1 MLVKRRPLMTPKRV
15 LKRVLKTDG
24 GPDPGMM
31 SRAGARAPLLR
42 AAGRLRQGR
51 ALRGEHR

>member
-1 MLVKRRPLMTPKRV
+1 MTPKRV

-31 SRAGARAPLLR
+31 SRAGVLAPLLQ